1 MKTNIIYKI
10 SFIFFS
16 SIFFVAC
23 SPKNNNFDID
33 LSNLPRPKEIKDT
46 NTETLISMKP
56 ENKVFIKELV
66 TLKDREKIISEFKFG
81 KNDPFT
87 ESEISLNQLSS
98 NLQVNGFLNTESE
111 KFVFVK
117 YLGIEGKISEKSIG
131 GVNTNL
137 LPQGAKVKN
146 IDTKNLKLTID
157 YENKN
162 YMFEL

>member
-1 MKTNIIYKI
+1 MKTNIIYTI

-33 LSNLPRPKEIKDT
+33 LSNLPRPKKEKKTNIEIQK
-46 NTETLISMKP
+46 IIKP
-56 ENKVFIKELV
+56 ENNVYINDLVSFKDKENIV
-66 TLKDREKIISEFKFG
+66 SEFKFG
-81 KNDPFT
+81 KKDPFT
-87 ESEISLNQLSS
+87 ESEIPLNKLSS
-98 NLQVNGFLNTESE
+98 NFKINGFLNTESE

-137 LPQGAKVKN
+137 LPKGAKVVE
-146 IDTKNLKLTID
+146 IDSKNLKLTID
-157 YENKN
+157 YENEN
-162 YMFEL
+162 LIFEL

>member
-1 MKTNIIYKI
+1 MGC
-10 SFIFFS
+10 FR
-16 SIFFVAC
+16 SIRQKLLC
-23 SPKNNNFDID
+23 P
-33 LSNLPRPKEIKDT
+33 
-46 NTETLISMKP
+46 
-56 ENKVFIKELV
+56 ELV
-66 TLKDREKIISEFKFG
+66 L
-81 KNDPFT
+81 
-87 ESEISLNQLSS
+87 
-98 NLQVNGFLNTESE
+98 